1 MTTQTQDSP
10 ALKPSIHF
18 IGIGGIGMSGL
29 AYLLAKGGHRVSGS
43 DIQPN
48 AQTEKLSANGVS
60 IHYGHRPE
68 LVERVD
74 QVVYSTAIA
83 DSDPE
88 LKRARAL
95 GIEVL
100 HRSQVLAAI
109 GMTKKL
115 IGISGTHGKTTTTS
129 MMGSLFC
136 DADLD
141 PMVVIGAHVDS
152 LGGNAKPGGGAYL
165 VAEVDESD
173 RSLLHFHPEIAVV
186 TNVEA
191 DHLDHY
197 ADIDDIVETFQQF
210 IAQSKHWI
218 ACLDDVNIAERLLPT
233 SSPVLWTGYS
243 LDKHP
248 LARYRADEIRYGAE
262 CTRARIWEGE
272 EILGTL
278 ELEVL
283 GRHNLSNALSV
294 VAVARRLGLPFSI
307 IAQSL
312 KRFRGAQ
319 RRFQERGVRDGVV
332 YIDDYAHHPSEILA
346 TLATAKLHPDRRVVA
361 IFQPHRY
368 TRTKALLPE
377 FSTAFQDADVVVLT
391 DIYSAGEAY
400 SGIDGSHVADAV
412 RQHHPNVH
420 YCPSLEEVSQWLQ
433 LHLRPNDMAIFLG
446 AGNINRVITEIL
458 QLAPPS
464 TKEQPKIEEEQQQEH
479 SERTPEITRT

>member
-1 MTTQTQDSP
+1 MTIQTQFSP
-10 ALKPSIHF
+10 VLKHSIHF

-29 AYLLAKGGHRVSGS
+29 AYLLAKGGHKVSGS
-43 DIQPN
+43 DLQPN
-48 AQTEKLSANGVS
+48 PQTEKLVKNGVA
-60 IHYGHRPE
+60 IHYGHRPD
-68 LVERVD
+68 LIERID

-88 LKRARAL
+88 LARCREL

-100 HRSQVLAAI
+100 HRSQVLAALSVS
-109 GMTKKL
+109 KKL

-129 MMGSLFC
+129 MMGSLLC

-141 PMVVIGAHVDS
+141 PMVVIGAQVDA
-152 LGGNAKPGGGAYL
+152 LGGNAKPGSGEYL

-173 RSLLHFHPEIAVV
+173 RSLLHFYPEIAVV

-197 ADIDDIVETFQQF
+197 ADIDDIVETFHQF
-210 IAQSKHWI
+210 VAQSKHWI
-218 ACLDDVNIAERLLPT
+218 ACLDDPNITERLIP
-233 SSPVLWTGYS
+233 SSPVPWTGYS
-243 LDKHP
+243 LENHP
-248 LARYRADEIRYGAE
+248 LAQYRADEVRYGAE
-262 CTRARIWEGE
+262 RTRARIWEGE

-278 ELEVL
+278 ELGVL
-283 GRHNLSNALSV
+283 GRHNLSNALSTI
-294 VAVARRLGLPFSI
+294 AVARKLGLPFSI

-332 YIDDYAHHPSEILA
+332 FIDDYAHHPSEILA
-346 TLATAKLHPDRRVVA
+346 TLATAKLHPNRRIVA

-368 TRTKALLPE
+368 TRTKALLAE

-400 SGIDGSHVADAV
+400 SGLNGSHVADAV

-420 YCPSLEEVSQWLQ
+420 YCPSLSDVSQWSQ
-433 LHLRPNDMAIFLG
+433 LHLHPGDMAIFLG
-446 AGNINRVITEIL
+446 AGDINKVITEIL
-458 QLAPPS
+458 QVPS
-464 TKEQPKIEEEQQQEH
+464 DPKEPTNGQNGQKKP
-479 SERTPEITRT
+479 SERAPETMRT